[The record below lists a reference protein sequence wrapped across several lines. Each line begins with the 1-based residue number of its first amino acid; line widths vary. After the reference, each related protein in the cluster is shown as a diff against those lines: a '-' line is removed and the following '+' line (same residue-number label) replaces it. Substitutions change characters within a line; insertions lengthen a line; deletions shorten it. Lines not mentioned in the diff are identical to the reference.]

1 MIGRLT
7 GSVVDDDID
16 GNVILDVGGVGYE
29 LLVPLGT
36 IGRARVRAE
45 GLAVTLFVHT
55 HVRED
60 AIVLFG
66 FASRDD
72 RMAFRTL
79 LGVSSIGPRTALA
92 ILSMFGAAELA
103 RAVQGRD
110 VRALTQV
117 PGVGKKSAERIL
129 LELDGKLAFGSA
141 QPTGAAPIAPGP
153 VAAQVIEG
161 LTRMGF
167 KPSEA
172 ERAVASL
179 GDDAQHRPLQDIFR
193 EALSQL
199 RP

>member
-167 KPSEA
+167 KP
-172 ERAVASL
+172 
-179 GDDAQHRPLQDIFR
+179 
-193 EALSQL
+193 
-199 RP
+199 